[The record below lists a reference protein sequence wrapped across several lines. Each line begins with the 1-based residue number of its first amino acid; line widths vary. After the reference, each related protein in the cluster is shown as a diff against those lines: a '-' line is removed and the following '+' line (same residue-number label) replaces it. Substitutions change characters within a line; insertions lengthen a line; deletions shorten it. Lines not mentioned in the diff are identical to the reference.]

1 MELQGQLDHVVQQL
15 ESSQLEKIQLQNQ
28 SQRSDHLQKQLTVLA
43 ADYRT
48 SELEHQKYLEDLVG
62 KVDELTKQL
71 LASKARIVELESLP
85 TSSGDFTSSTFR
97 AATVL
102 VDQSPADW
110 QAKVTFLENQ
120 NAQLATLTESQDQE
134 LIKVWERVYDLHS
147 QLKEARNIENDFRT
161 QSVAIE
167 QLRVQ
172 IDDGEEAF
180 EELKAAL
187 PPKEARLKKSQQGDW
202 EWTPWVKELGQS
214 VWDQDF
220 QAVKAELQDL
230 KVHRAQAFA
239 RAQSRT
245 KETAFQIA
253 SYIPFAT
260 LPLTVLLGPP
270 LDEED
275 NEKIEWNL

>member
-172 IDDGEEAF
+172 IDGEEAF